1 MLYMNVAIAL
11 VAGLML
17 FEPFTRA
24 PVSRFN
30 TARVRRNLATRSFY
44 QAAAAFFTALI
55 ILTSPPAPERISPL
69 FVLFVATVLA
79 LASIYWVIRGRRLLR
94 QRRVFTDLH

>member
-1 MLYMNVAIAL
+1 MNLAIAL

-30 TARVRRNLATRSFY
+30 TVRMRRNLATRSFY

-55 ILTSPPAPERISPL
+55 VLTSPPAPERISPL
-69 FVLFVATVLA
+69 FVLGVSAALA
-79 LASIYWVIRGRRLLR
+79 LAGIYWIFRGRRLLR